1 MNPATKYYGL
11 TNAEFLRVAD
21 PLLDRTDPLIQ
32 ELVTRLE
39 RADPNQQAP
48 HFYKNP
54 DAVYSLRAN
63 K

>member
-1 MNPATKYYGL
+1 MNPMTKYHGL
-11 TNAEFLRVAD
+11 SNREFLSVAD
-21 PLLDRTDPLIQ
+21 SLLNRGDPLVQ

-39 RADPNQQAP
+39 RADPSQRAP
-48 HFYKNP
+48 DLAKNP